1 LAKWIVPI
9 ESENSKA
16 LIILLTRSLYEIQ
29 SPISLQRKTPL
40 RTIRI
45 IPPPVRHRNNLACP
59 KEQENQQHIEIKPS
73 ITRRS
78 QDEVIPSPKTIS
90 ISEGPVHD
98 NKAANEGG

>member
-1 LAKWIVPI
+1 MKIVR
-9 ESENSKA
+9 
-16 LIILLTRSLYEIQ
+16 LLLYCSREV
-29 SPISLQRKTPL
+29 STKSSHPVSLQRKTPL